1 MPEIAQ
7 LGIWIGEAFI
17 GFLLVV
23 VATQILTGN
32 IRTRGLI
39 AGKTASGAQFVS
51 GGRVQLLIAT
61 LTAAAQYLAQV
72 MQHPQKFPDIPQSWL
87 WLLGG
92 SQLLYQG
99 AKLHGRRTKRFYV

>member
-7 LGIWIGEAFI
+7 LVIWVGEAFV
-17 GFLLVV
+17 GFLLIV

-32 IRTRGLI
+32 IRTRGLL
-39 AGKTASGAQFVS
+39 AGRTASGSPFVS
-51 GGRVQLLIAT
+51 AGRVQLLIAT
-61 LTAAAQYLAQV
+61 LTAAVDYVTQV
-72 MQHPQKFPDIPQSWL
+72 VQHPQTFPDIPQNWL

-92 SQLLYQG
+92 SQLLYHG